1 VTDTTIPLAEAPT
14 LRSAGTR
21 TRVVR
26 IALAATLLGLL
37 VAAVLLARSPRQT
50 PVPPLPVGSGGVVV
64 LDLSASV
71 ESNKA
76 KRMYTALSQLAATK
90 GGKFGLVIFSGWAY
104 EALPPGTPAR
114 ELASVARFFRPQKP
128 PPGVTGYSA
137 ARPFFPRN
145 PWGQG
150 FATGTTISTGLNLAR
165 EIILDNK
172 LNRRSVILI
181 SDLADVETDVPL
193 AVAAARSYRDLG
205 IAFHVIGVN
214 AAFANAEFWQ
224 RLVADNGSFT
234 QAQPPAQQR
243 LRTTSSFP
251 VGLAIVAVLV
261 AALLALNEFWSALL
275 RWGSRSHLE
284 EVRT

>member
-1 VTDTTIPLAEAPT
+1 VTDTAIPLAEAPAF
-14 LRSAGTR
+14 RRAGTR
-21 TRVVR
+21 THVVR
-26 IALAATLLGLL
+26 IALAATLLGSLI
-37 VAAVLLARSPRQT
+37 AAVLLARAPRQT
-50 PVPPLPVGSGGVVV
+50 PVPPLPVGSSGIVV

-76 KRMYTALSQLAATK
+76 KRIYTVLSQLAATK
-90 GGKFGLVIFSGWAY
+90 GGKFGLVIFAGWAY

-137 ARPFFPRN
+137 ARPYFPRN
-145 PWGQG
+145 PWAQS
-150 FATGTTISTGLNLAR
+150 FATGTTMSTGLNLAR
-165 EIILDNK
+165 DILEDSK

-193 AVAAARSYRDLG
+193 AVAAARSYRDAG

-214 AAFANAEFWQ
+214 AAFGTAQFWQ
-224 RLVADNGSFT
+224 RLVGKNGSFT
-234 QAQPPAQQR
+234 QAQPPTQQR
-243 LRTTSSFP
+243 LRTTSTFP
-251 VGLAIVAVLV
+251 VGLSIVAVL
-261 AALLALNEFWSALL
+261 AAILLAVNELWSALL
-275 RWGSRSHLE
+275 RWGSSGYPK